1 MWVSAS
7 EKSLRERIA
16 SCGADPLETAIA
28 ARYRHG
34 LDIEIPELSE
44 RVFISTAAK
53 GLFPSHFAV
62 RQRRILSPSPHGLLI
77 CICRMPSPG
86 FRIRSDWFYGQGSLR
101 ARSSLSPLLAALIL
115 SRPCFRIPGS
125 IEERLRSM
133 ATPAPRSSGFSGK
146 AQGQP
151 HRATICWSA
160 LPRSVRFL
168 KTLMDR
174 HPASLHRG
182 SLLSL
187 PARPGSPLSP
197 P

>member
-1 MWVSAS
+1 MGSISRFQNSQNAFLSVRPRRDSFPRTS
-7 EKSLRERIA
+7 R
-16 SCGADPLETAIA
+16 CGSWCSRPSSRNRSGAGSGSVP
-28 ARYRHG
+28 
-34 LDIEIPELSE
+34 IP
-44 RVFISTAAK
+44 RV
-53 GLFPSHFAV
+53 GP
-62 RQRRILSPSPHGLLI
+62 RRILSPSPHGLLI